1 MRKLRNAESGIRMKR
16 NGLTAIILK
25 IPRPAFQYSAFDMT
39 PKQRQ
44 HLKALAHKR
53 KSVVQVGNAGV
64 TAPLLKELEI
74 ALERHELLKIR
85 LPGVEREERT
95 KMVQKICDA
104 TGAEAVQEIGRVAV
118 IYRAARKP
126 RLLVPKD

>member
-1 MRKLRNAESGIRMKR
+1 
-16 NGLTAIILK
+16 
-25 IPRPAFQYSAFDMT
+25 MT
-39 PKQRQ
+39 PKQRT

-53 KSVVQVGNAGV
+53 KPVVLVGNAGV

-85 LPGVEREERT
+85 LPGAERAERT

-118 IYRAARKP
+118 IYRPAQKP
-126 RLLVPKD
+126 RLVIPKE